1 MTSVAAASVPVTVR
15 LSAAFLGNPS
25 FRRAFGGFKGT
36 PSGLR
41 GPQEK
46 GTAPAREATYRL
58 DKPGKPGNLP
68 RIWLTEP
75 GPEGREYCAVYP
87 SGPDRGGLRAEELG
101 ERCFAEGLSAAAVA
115 DGALRIQCFQAAE
128 ICFLHAAARG
138 NTRAKVRLAVIYR
151 DDMCAGAS
159 WFQAQHPR
167 RTLAARASA
176 LLREAADEGSAEAC
190 WLLAD
195 AQGVSRYWALRALK
209 LAGPD
214 GWQQGSAWLRFARA
228 AEAQA
233 QDLAGIALAHESYD
247 RAARALS
254 ASAEEGNWHA
264 KRFAAE
270 AEAGRRR
277 MEQELFWTAAPM
289 GIS

>member
-1 MTSVAAASVPVTVR
+1 MVR
-15 LSAAFLGNPS
+15 LSAGLLGNPS

-36 PSGLR
+36 RARLQGAQPT
-41 GPQEK
+41 GPQP
-46 GTAPAREATYRL
+46 GRNGVYRL
-58 DKPGKPGNLP
+58 DKPGKPGKLP

-87 SGPDRGGLRAEELG
+87 SGPDKGGLKAEELG

-128 ICFLHAAARG
+128 ICFLHAATRG

-151 DDMCAGAS
+151 DDLCCGGS
-159 WFQAQHPR
+159 WFLGQHPR

-176 LLREAADEGSAEAC
+176 LLREAAGEGSAEAC

-195 AQGVSRYWALRALK
+195 AEGVSRYWALRAVK
-209 LAGPD
+209 LAGAD
-214 GWQQGSAWLRFARA
+214 EWQQGSAWLRFARA

-233 QDLAGIALAHESYD
+233 QDLAGIALAQESYG
-247 RAARALS
+247 RAARALG
-254 ASAEEGNWHA
+254 ACVEEGNWHA
-264 KRFAAE
+264 KRFAVE
-270 AEAGRRR
+270 AEASRRR
-277 MEQELFWTAAPM
+277 MEQELFWA
-289 GIS
+289 